1 MKGSRTDTIIA
12 RRISSRSEE
21 RMFLK
26 RHCSDTLQSKGA
38 AESFRLPTRTNGRCT
53 AKEESVEPTL
63 TGHVVI
69 G

>member
-1 MKGSRTDTIIA
+1 MKGSRTDTVNA
-12 RRISSRSEE
+12 RRIPSRSEE

-26 RHCSDTLQSKGA
+26 RHCSDTLQSKGT
-38 AESFRLPTRTNGRCT
+38 AESFRLPTRINGKCT
-53 AKEESVEPTL
+53 AKEESAGPTS

>member
-1 MKGSRTDTIIA
+1 MKGSRTDRVIA
-12 RRISSRSEE
+12 RRSPSRSEE

-38 AESFRLPTRTNGRCT
+38 AESFRLPTRPKGKCT
-53 AKEESVEPTL
+53 AKDESVEPTL